1 MTKLILCPICKSKNI
16 TKRGLRKG
24 KSRITQRYYCKDC
37 NKSYTLG
44 NPLNKLYSPQVI
56 LNAIMYYNLGYTLTE
71 SSKLVN
77 KQFKIKTGKS
87 TIHDWI
93 TDYEDLCTY
102 TRLRKRYG
110 YELKKKYEDNI
121 ILELDPSNCTLSI
134 NDVIEFSTLGYDKN
148 DNSWSNVNDIVW
160 SNTNTTSGVID
171 QNGTF
176 RALKPGNVTVFA
188 SVNLTVNVRANGNN
202 LVIGKAEIVI
212 SIDGDADGMDDDWE
226 LQYGFDIKDPA
237 NGYQDTDKDGLI
249 DHEEFKEDIL
259 PEPELEEEEIADEEL
274 EEEEDSIGEG
284 PTETEELEE
293 PEEFEDLVKGK
304 LPEKG
309 KLPKRGKL
317 ELTQEEYEKKR
328 AEEDKKE
335 REKFARILSNLE
347 ERLAEDKISEAT
359 YLMLRNKK

>member
-1 MTKLILCPICKSKNI
+1 
-16 TKRGLRKG
+16 
-24 KSRITQRYYCKDC
+24 
-37 NKSYTLG
+37 
-44 NPLNKLYSPQVI
+44 
-56 LNAIMYYNLGYTLTE
+56 
-71 SSKLVN
+71 
-77 KQFKIKTGKS
+77 
-87 TIHDWI
+87 
-93 TDYEDLCTY
+93 
-102 TRLRKRYG
+102 
-110 YELKKKYEDNI
+110 
-121 ILELDPSNCTLSI
+121 
-134 NDVIEFSTLGYDKN
+134 VIEFSTLGYDKN